1 MKSSCKVKNPES
13 ENPFLRIQKNPESF
27 LQRIQ
32 NPRILFQEYFA
43 KNPEESRILF
53 AKNPESRIFCE
64 ESILHAAELLLMGG
78 EMMSKKKEQE
88 QDGELGGGAGTQDQE
103 TVEDEQILE
112 LWSCFGFR
120 LLCSC
125 DDLQERS

>member
-1 MKSSCKVKNPES
+1 
-13 ENPFLRIQKNPESF
+13 
-27 LQRIQ
+27 
-32 NPRILFQEYFA
+32 
-43 KNPEESRILF
+43 
-53 AKNPESRIFCE
+53 
-64 ESILHAAELLLMGG
+64 MGG

-103 TVEDEQILE
+103 TVEDEQILA

>member
-1 MKSSCKVKNPES
+1 
-13 ENPFLRIQKNPESF
+13 
-27 LQRIQ
+27 
-32 NPRILFQEYFA
+32 
-43 KNPEESRILF
+43 
-53 AKNPESRIFCE
+53 
-64 ESILHAAELLLMGG
+64 
-78 EMMSKKKEQE
+78 MMSKKKEQE